1 MKIEYKYRMAI
12 GLILLLLGIVV
23 EIFWKSVYSSL
34 ITSIFVLFG
43 LILILVSVLRHL
55 IFREEPEKDERTTK
69 ISVFAMAYAWLVA
82 MGFAGLLL
90 WLDKYSLIKMT
101 APQALMSTF
110 SISLLAMF
118 VFQLYF
124 RRKGDVE

>member
-1 MKIEYKYRMAI
+1 MKKEYKYRMAL

-23 EIFWKSVYSSL
+23 EIFWKGVYNSL

-43 LILILVSVLRHL
+43 LILILISVLRHL

-69 ISVFAMAYAWLVA
+69 ISVLAMAYAWLVA
-82 MGFAGLLL
+82 MGFVGLLL
-90 WLDKYSLIKMT
+90 WLDKYNLIKIT

-124 RRKGDVE
+124 RRKGDV

>member
-1 MKIEYKYRMAI
+1 MKKEYKYRMAL

-23 EIFWKSVYSSL
+23 EIFWKGVYNSL

-43 LILILVSVLRHL
+43 LILILISVLRHL

-82 MGFAGLLL
+82 MGFVGLLL
-90 WLDKYSLIKMT
+90 WLDKYNLIKIT

-124 RRKGDVE
+124 RRKGDV